1 MALKAFQL
9 NHCKDYKPGVRKQYK
24 KAVNKKIRAVP
35 ADEVPLVKYN
45 GWA

>member
-9 NHCKDYKPGVRKQYK
+9 TLKRNYKPGVRKYYK
-24 KAVNKKIRAVP
+24 KAATKKRRAVP
-35 ADEVPLVKYN
+35 ADEVPAVKYN